1 MEEMS
6 RVEERRDMEERRG
19 VEEGLEERSDVE
31 EKRKERRGVER
42 WLSQPDAG
50 QSEAASKSEAGA
62 GRDGRV
68 EEKAAHRRE
77 VAR

>member
-1 MEEMS
+1 MAKSEEMS
-6 RVEERRDMEERRG
+6 HVEERRDMEERRG
-19 VEEGLEERSDVE
+19 VEEGLEERATWS
-31 EKRKERRGVER
+31 EKRVER

-50 QSEAASKSEAGA
+50 QSEAASKSEA
-62 GRDGRV
+62 RRRKRWRI